1 MDSKKSV
8 LPAVDEVQE
17 PPDSMATVAAR
28 LRDQQAVMDE
38 DNQVSRGGDDD
49 DDDDEEL
56 FFDSIESSLATSASS
71 RRPPP
76 ECDSIDL
83 SQPDSSFTAT
93 WPVAI
98 VTVAA

>member
-17 PPDSMATVAAR
+17 PPDSLATVAAK
-28 LRDQQAVMDE
+28 LRDQQAIMDE
-38 DNQVSRGGDDD
+38 NIHVSRDDGDDD
-49 DDDDEEL
+49 DDEDEEL

-83 SQPDSSFTAT
+83 SQPDSSLMAT
-93 WPVAI
+93 
-98 VTVAA
+98 